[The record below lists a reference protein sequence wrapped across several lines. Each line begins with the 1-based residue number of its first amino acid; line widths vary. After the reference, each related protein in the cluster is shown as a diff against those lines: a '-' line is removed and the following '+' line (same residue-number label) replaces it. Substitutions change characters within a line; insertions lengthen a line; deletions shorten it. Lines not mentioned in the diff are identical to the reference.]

1 MALWPETERE
11 PSRAC
16 WTSRRTPRRSRSPL
30 SGIPLP
36 QSPSALQKNLDRVES
51 RSVRGKE
58 LIRLGFH
65 VPGLKVAVI
74 DGRGDI
80 ELYMAGESL
89 AIQDDLAVLPN
100 IEPQITPLSMANP
113 VTNPCGRSTCAPKG
127 RRGRGRRYGGA

>member
-1 MALWPETERE
+1 M
-11 PSRAC
+11 
-16 WTSRRTPRRSRSPL
+16 
-30 SGIPLP
+30 
-36 QSPSALQKNLDRVES
+36 
-51 RSVRGKE
+51 
-58 LIRLGFH
+58 GFH

-113 VTNPCGRSTCAPKG
+113 VTNPCG
-127 RRGRGRRYGGA
+127 